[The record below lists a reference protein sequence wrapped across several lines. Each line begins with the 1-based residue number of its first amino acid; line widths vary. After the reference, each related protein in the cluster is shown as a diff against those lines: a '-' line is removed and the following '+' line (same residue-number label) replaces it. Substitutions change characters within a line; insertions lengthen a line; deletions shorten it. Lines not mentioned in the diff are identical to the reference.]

1 LLIDLA
7 NIGDKLAQYNL
18 SFNQLLIL
26 YCVSYNRKST
36 LEEYSSKVQTL
47 SKEDFMNLIGNC
59 YLLNK
64 NTTDTSIYF
73 SQLEVTNDGQK
84 LLNDLLVQRSKS
96 NSLPWVLEYYE
107 LFPKGIKSGGYYI
120 KTDLKG
126 CEKKLLDFLKKNPNF
141 SKENILDATKL
152 YLLEMKQ
159 RGYHMC
165 KLAPYFI
172 EKDGI
177 SMLAGYCEQVV
188 NKTDSGQKTV
198 GLSEIITNR
207 VEGI

>member
-1 LLIDLA
+1 MFIHLENIAEKLI
-7 NIGDKLAQYNL
+7 QYNL

-26 YCVSYNRKST
+26 YCVSYNKKPL
-36 LEEYSSKVQTL
+36 LEDYSSKIVTL

-84 LLNDLLVQRSKS
+84 LLNELLVQRNKS
-96 NSLPWVLEYYE
+96 NTLPWVIDYYE

-141 SKENILDATKL
+141 SKETILQATSL
-152 YLLEMKQ
+152 YLSEMKQ

-177 SMLAGYCEQVV
+177 SMLAGYCEQVM
-188 NKTDSGQKTV
+188 NKTSINGISGEV
-198 GLSEIITNR
+198 ITNR

>member
-1 LLIDLA
+1 MIIDLG
-7 NIGDKLAQYNL
+7 NIAEKLTQYNL
-18 SFNQLLIL
+18 SMNQLLIL
-26 YCVSYNRKST
+26 YCVSYNKKAI
-36 LEEYSSKVQTL
+36 LDEYTTRIQTL
-47 SKEDFMNLIGNC
+47 SKDDFMQLIGNC

-73 SQLEVTNDGQK
+73 SQLEITNDGQK
-84 LLNDLLVQRSKS
+84 LLNDLLVQRHKS
-96 NSLPWVLEYYE
+96 NTLTWVLEYYE

-141 SKENILDATKL
+141 SKENILDATNL
-152 YLLEMKQ
+152 YLTEMKQ

-188 NKTDSGQKTV
+188 NKTDSTQKSV

>member
-1 LLIDLA
+1 MLIDLA
-7 NIGDKLAQYNL
+7 NIGEKLTQYNL
-18 SFNQLLIL
+18 SLKQLLIL
-26 YCVSYNRKST
+26 YCVSYNKKSV
-36 LEEYSSKVQTL
+36 LDDYGSRIESL
-47 SKEDFMNLIGNC
+47 SADDFMNLVGNC

-73 SQLEVTNDGQK
+73 SQLEITNDGQK
-84 LLNDLLVQRSKS
+84 LLNDILVQRSKS
-96 NSLPWVLEYYE
+96 NTLAWVVEYYE

-141 SKENILDATKL
+141 SKETVLQATSL
-152 YLLEMKQ
+152 YLSEMKQ

-177 SMLAGYCEQVV
+177 SMLAGYCEQVL
-188 NKTDSGQKTV
+188 NKTNSKDLKLTDEV
-198 GLSEIITNR
+198 ITNR

>member
-1 LLIDLA
+1 LIIDLG
-7 NIGDKLAQYNL
+7 NIAEKLTQYNL
-18 SFNQLLIL
+18 SMNQLLIL
-26 YCVSYNRKST
+26 YCVSYNKKAI
-36 LEEYSSKVQTL
+36 LDEYTTRIQTL
-47 SKEDFMNLIGNC
+47 SKDDFMQLIGNC

-84 LLNDLLVQRSKS
+84 LLNDLLVQRHKS
-96 NSLPWVLEYYE
+96 NTLTWVLEYYE

-141 SKENILDATKL
+141 SKENILDATNL
-152 YLLEMKQ
+152 YLTEMKQ

-188 NKTDSGQKTV
+188 NKTDSTQKSV

>member
-1 LLIDLA
+1 LIIDLG
-7 NIGDKLAQYNL
+7 NIAEKLTQYNL
-18 SFNQLLIL
+18 SMNQLLIL
-26 YCVSYNRKST
+26 YCVSYNKKAI
-36 LEEYSSKVQTL
+36 LDEYTTRIQTL
-47 SKEDFMNLIGNC
+47 SKDDFMQLIGNC

-73 SQLEVTNDGQK
+73 SQLEITNDGQK
-84 LLNDLLVQRSKS
+84 LLNDLLVQRHKS
-96 NSLPWVLEYYE
+96 NTLTWVLEYYE

-141 SKENILDATKL
+141 SKENILDATNL
-152 YLLEMKQ
+152 YLTEMKQ

-188 NKTDSGQKTV
+188 NKTDSTQKSV